1 VQFFGGV
8 GKAETR
14 MRMNANPFHTAYL
27 QPEEVLAIHQA
38 LLSAGHEEIA
48 GLLANKARRTYVEKR
63 YAAAVQLGDEDSFS
77 LDEAPVV
84 SASESGAYVMVW
96 RWVDQNEISD

>member
-1 VQFFGGV
+1 
-8 GKAETR
+8 

-27 QPEEVLAIHQA
+27 HPEEVLAIHEA
-38 LLSAGHEEIA
+38 LHSVGHEEIA
-48 GLLANKARRTYVEKR
+48 RLLASKARRTYVEKR
-63 YAAAVQLGDEDSFS
+63 YAAAVQLGDEDAFS

-84 SASESGAYVMVW
+84 SVSESGAYVMVW